1 MASRRTGRTGLTTG
15 IEDAQRFRDT
25 REQARMA
32 TGAKG
37 PTRAGRFYRKS
48 YLLTMDIIDGVKEA
62 ADANQ
67 VGISEFVRWA
77 LTHVLN
83 GLKSGEIEIPIREE
97 VVKRKIGV

>member
-15 IEDAQRFRDT
+15 IEDAQRRRDT
-25 REQARMA
+25 REQARIA

-48 YLLTMDIIDGVKEA
+48 YLLTMDVIDGVKDA
-62 ADANQ
+62 AEANQ

-77 LTHVLN
+77 LVYVLD

-97 VVKRKIGV
+97 VIKRRIEV